1 MATDKMPLM
10 LEGSMPV
17 ELNDVDDLFGDGVGL
32 SLAVP
37 PQVKQLLQRKDGQ
50 RTRGCCQ

>member
-1 MATDKMPLM
+1 MAADKMPMM
-10 LEGSMPV
+10 LDNSLPV
-17 ELNDVDDLFGDGVGL
+17 ELNDVDDLFGEGVGL

-37 PQVKQLLQRKDGQ
+37 AQAKQLHQRTDDQ